1 MTGHSAAIR
10 LKFEPCRADR
20 ARIFCS
26 ETVQKFFAI
35 GKAGL
40 GSRGICMRL
49 LWALALPVALTGC
62 VSVVKD
68 VVTAPIK
75 VVSKTADVLTTSQS
89 EADEK
94 RGRELRKREERL
106 GKLARKRDEAREDC
120 ADGDD
125 EACAQFDA
133 LEAEIEAE
141 KDQPI

>member
-1 MTGHSAAIR
+1 MGMGMT
-10 LKFEPCRADR
+10 KFA
-20 ARIFCS
+20 
-26 ETVQKFFAI
+26 
-35 GKAGL
+35 L
-40 GSRGICMRL
+40 
-49 LWALALPVALTGC
+49 LALPLLLGGC

-94 RGRELRKREERL
+94 RGREMRKREERL

-120 ADGDD
+120 ADGER
-125 EACAQFDA
+125 EACTQYEA

-141 KDQPI
+141 KDRPL